1 MSKRRRFPNNNTA
14 PGDAN
19 IEIGDVDKEEEARI
33 QEILQL
39 LEDDSDDE
47 NPPPVINLGEYTRK
61 SSSDA
66 QKAIY
71 LGIFILVGLFMLWV
85 NHYNSK
91 QLERIK
97 EEYGPE
103 KKFEPEL
110 WWQKAL
116 IYQVYVR
123 SFKDSNGDGIGDLKG
138 ACMLECI
145 SNYFNF
151 CS

>member
-1 MSKRRRFPNNNTA
+1 MTLMMKSPHLSFLWGAYSRT
-14 PGDAN
+14 
-19 IEIGDVDKEEEARI
+19 
-33 QEILQL
+33 
-39 LEDDSDDE
+39 
-47 NPPPVINLGEYTRK
+47 

-66 QKAIY
+66 QKTIY

-85 NHYNSK
+85 NYYNSK

-103 KKFEPEL
+103 KKIEPEL

-123 SFKDSNGDGIGDLKG
+123 SFKDSNGDRCRRSQRCFICHVNLLKFTV
-138 ACMLECI
+138 
-145 SNYFNF
+145 SF
-151 CS
+151 CSLNCFIIMITIISFCNP